1 MLMMAFY
8 HNLPDHFSAHLVL
21 YNKLFTMNSHML
33 VVYECDYCILFE
45 KCALVTCSLE
55 LD

>member
-1 MLMMAFY
+1 MMAFYY

-21 YNKLFTMNSHML
+21 YNKLLTCSSHRF
-33 VVYECDYCILFE
+33 VVYECDYSILFE
-45 KCALVTCSLE
+45 KCTLVTFSLE